1 MKLIHRPLFI
11 LSITTLCIGLAGCAS
26 KPMVEP
32 LGNGYARLAHPTR
45 ASRDQPET
53 MRVSLEYKKLDGKPI
68 LVWPS
73 LYGVDEV
80 VKGDLVIFVGDR
92 AYVHP
97 LTDEPKGTQ
106 PRLFAD
112 RAPGLPLDITD
123 ELLWRWSKTSG
134 KDFTQAAQLL
144 SLASPSENNGQLQV
158 HLIFA
163 SDDWPDTLV
172 QLDWNQVSDIIREVR
187 EKGTVYRDLRW
198 HTPYIAK

>member
-1 MKLIHRPLFI
+1 
-11 LSITTLCIGLAGCAS
+11 
-26 KPMVEP
+26 MVEP